1 VPETVIAC
9 QLLLTTDRPEPV
21 SQPLTWA
28 IAASVGPKLLRTQS
42 ALWYLR
48 YCGLVGSETAWA

>member
-9 QLLLTTDRPEPV
+9 QLLLTMERPEPV
-21 SQPLTWA
+21 SQLLTWA
-28 IAASVGPKLLRTQS
+28 TAVSVGPKALRTQP

-48 YCGLVGSETAWA
+48 YCALVGSETALA